1 MNITR
6 RTLFGTAAATLA
18 LAACAGQTT
27 SQLQADVTAIATGVQ
42 SVVTDL
48 AATPGVHVPP
58 ATLAEIN
65 TTLATIKAD
74 AAQIGATL
82 APGQSV
88 VTEFS
93 MAVNDLV
100 PLLTPYFPA
109 APAVAATVQAAVTL
123 AQVVLSE
130 AGVTK
135 VAATDPAS
143 VAQARLVLRGAA
155 LRAVTP

>member
-1 MNITR
+1 MQISR
-6 RTLFGTAAATLA
+6 RDLLGATAATLA

-27 SQLQADVTAIATGVQ
+27 SQLQADVTTISTGVQ

-58 ATLAEIN
+58 ATLAQIGA
-65 TTLATIKAD
+65 TLATIKAD

-82 APGQSV
+82 APGQSAV
-88 VTEFS
+88 SHFS
-93 MAVNDLV
+93 DAVNALV
-100 PLLTPYFPA
+100 PLLTPFYPA

-135 VAATDPAS
+135 VAAADPAT
-143 VAQARLVLRGAA
+143 VAQARLVLLGAA
-155 LRAVTP
+155 LRAP